1 MAGKA
6 IEARWSRAIEDAFLE
21 NLAQSANVTA
31 SAKTAGLANT
41 ALVYRQRQ
49 RSEAFRARWAAALAE
64 GYARLEAEML
74 AEALRPASGHIK
86 DVTLRARQMK
96 IRLAMALLAMH
107 RAAVRGS
114 APAPLQKPKGTARQR
129 VTERLARMHRALGDD
144 DADAAE

>member
-1 MAGKA
+1 MTAKV
-6 IEARWSRAIEDAFLE
+6 IDIRWSREIEDMFLE
-21 NLAQSANVTA
+21 NLAQSANVSA
-31 SAKTAGLANT
+31 SAKAAGLAGT

-49 RSEAFRARWAAALAE
+49 RSEAFRAKWIEALAE

-107 RAAVRGS
+107 RAAVRGERS
-114 APAPLQKPKGTARQR
+114 AETPRKVLHGDIRTRFAARLAQMH
-129 VTERLARMHRALGDD
+129 ERLTDD
-144 DADAAE
+144 RGQA

>member
-1 MAGKA
+1 MAGTV
-6 IEARWSRAIEDAFLE
+6 IDMRWSKAIEDAFLE
-21 NLAQSANVTA
+21 NLAQSANVSA
-31 SAKTAGLANT
+31 SAKAAGLSGT

-49 RSEAFRARWAAALAE
+49 RSQTFRAKWIGALAE

-107 RAAVRGS
+107 RAAVRG
-114 APAPLQKPKGTARQR
+114 APAPRLPASKGAAREQ
-129 VTERLARMHRALGDD
+129 VTEKLERMGRTLRAGDD
-144 DADAAE
+144 DTAE